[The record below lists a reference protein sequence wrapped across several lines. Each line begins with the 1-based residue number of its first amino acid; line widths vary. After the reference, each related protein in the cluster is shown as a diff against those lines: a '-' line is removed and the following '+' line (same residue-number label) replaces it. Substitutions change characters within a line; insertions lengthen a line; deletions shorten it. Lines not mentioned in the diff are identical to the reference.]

1 MTTYA
6 DGTLTGWQPVYADAV
21 TAPQTL
27 GIPTTMC
34 IKLATYN
41 IHACIGADGRFDPG
55 RTAAVM
61 QQLDSDVLAL
71 QEVEHHQVDG
81 LDLLEYLAAATGMEP
96 IAGPTLLRAT
106 RDYGNALLTRL
117 PVLTTNRVDL
127 TQPPHEPRGALDVML
142 DWNGQQVQVVATHL
156 GLRPGERR
164 RQVRQ
169 LLTLCESTTAAFSV
183 LLGDLNEWLLW
194 GRPLRWLRRYFAAIP
209 QPRSYPA
216 RFPLF
221 ALDRIW
227 VHPRSAMQG
236 IAVYNSPVARVAS
249 DHLPIMAKLA
259 IGGRRSTPGSPADD
273 TPSPSGQP

>member
-1 MTTYA
+1 MR
-6 DGTLTGWQPVYADAV
+6 
-21 TAPQTL
+21 
-27 GIPTTMC
+27 M
-34 IKLATYN
+34 KLATYN

-61 QQLDSDVLAL
+61 LQLNADVLAL

-81 LDLLEYLAAATGMEP
+81 LDLLEYLATATGMEP
-96 IAGPTLLRAT
+96 IAGPLLLRET

-117 PVLTTNRVDL
+117 PVLTLNRVDL
-127 TQPPHEPRGALDVML
+127 SQPPHEPRGALDAML
-142 DWNGQQVQVVATHL
+142 DWQGQHVQVVATHL

-169 LLTLCESTTAAFSV
+169 LLALCESTPAAYSV

-209 QPRSYPA
+209 QPRTYPA

-227 VHPRSAMQG
+227 VHPRSAMKNL
-236 IAVYNSPVARVAS
+236 AVFSSPAARVAS
-249 DHLPIMAKLA
+249 DHLPLMAELA
-259 IGGRRSTPGSPADD
+259 ITAGHGAQKLTSAAA
-273 TPSPSGQP
+273 PSQSGNP